1 MTRLILLTTAAMV
14 AFAANSVL
22 ARLALADGSMDAM
35 AYAGVRVIS
44 AAVCLMAI
52 LLWRTTRTASQRHLH
67 WWQRFGGNWAGAG
80 AFALYVA
87 TFSAAYVLVQ
97 TAPGALILFAST
109 QFSMLAWAIFR
120 GERPG
125 PLVWLG
131 MAVAAASLVWLLLP
145 NLVAPPLTGAL
156 LMAVAGAAWGAY
168 SLIGRASHSPLADT
182 AGNFM
187 RCAPVGLLLIGL
199 GLAQQ
204 RPSLAGVA
212 YGVLSGAIA
221 SALGYIVWYEILPS
235 LTRTSASLVQLT
247 VPALAALGGVLFIAE
262 PLTPR
267 LLLATAGMVGG
278 VALALLAAGRPAGAA
293 VES

>member
-87 TFSAAYVLVQ
+87 TFSGAYVLVQ

-125 PLVWLG
+125 LLVWLG

-145 NLVAPPLTGAL
+145 NLVAPPLTGAV

-182 AGNFM
+182 AGNFL
-187 RCAPVGLLLIGL
+187 RCLPLGLLLLAVGL
-199 GLAQQ
+199 V
-204 RPSLAGVA
+204 RHSPSLAGIV
-212 YGVLSGAIA
+212 YGMVSGALA
-221 SALGYIVWYEILPS
+221 SALGYIIWYQALPS
-235 LTRTSASLVQLT
+235 LSRTSAALVQLT
-247 VPALAALGGVLFIAE
+247 VPALAAAGGVLFIAE
-262 PLTPR
+262 PLTLR
-267 LLLATAGMVGG
+267 IVMATLGLVGG
-278 VALALLAAGRPAGAA
+278 VALSLLAMR
-293 VES
+293 